1 MVTIDVI
8 SDVVCPWCFV
18 GKKRLA
24 KAVEASPVD
33 IELRYH
39 PYDINPG
46 MSIEGRDRLEHY
58 KKKFASLDKL
68 ASMTSALE
76 KEAESLDIRFNFK
89 EIKRVP
95 NTIDAHRLI
104 RWSVNTDAQK
114 QVVDALFSAYFEQA
128 QDISDH
134 DVLLDIA
141 ERNGMDRSIVKDLL
155 LTDRDKDKVHQDIAH
170 AARLGV
176 QGVPTYIFV
185 GKFATVGAQHEDQLL
200 QAINQAA
207 ALV

>member
-24 KAVEASPVD
+24 KAVTASPVD
-33 IELRYH
+33 VELRYH

-46 MSIEGRDRLEHY
+46 MPAQGRDRLVHY
-58 KKKFASLDKL
+58 EKKFGSLDKL

-76 KEAESLDIRFNFK
+76 REAESLDIRFNFK
-89 EIKRVP
+89 EIQRVP
-95 NTIDAHRLI
+95 NTMDAHRLI
-104 RWSVNTDAQK
+104 RWSVNTNTQK

-128 QDISDH
+128 LDISDH

-141 ERNGMDRSIVKDLL
+141 EHNGMDRSIVKDLL
-155 LTDRDKDKVHQDIAH
+155 STDKDKDKVQQDIAH

-176 QGVPTYIFV
+176 QGVPTYIFAS
-185 GKFATVGAQHEDQLL
+185 KFATVGAQPEDQLL